1 MSIQIVPGAGDTTV
15 RQSQRP
21 LVAPVWEMVE
31 VRVGEGKEEGR
42 PQLIANCT
50 GSDYRSI
57 EVGAMKQ
64 KCRAPSM

>member
-1 MSIQIVPGAGDTTV
+1 
-15 RQSQRP
+15 
-21 LVAPVWEMVE
+21 MVE

-50 GSDYRSI
+50 GNDYRSI